1 MPRRILAVAVEQWR
15 TRNDTPFVRV
25 LLAAGADL
33 CQVDS
38 VTEVAPIHQVR
49 NKILEGFFA
58 IPSARPSAYTI
69 PNGPFREGGGPLT
82 HHCDLTCLAQKKICH
97 TNNFL

>member
-1 MPRRILAVAVEQWR
+1 MAVAVEQWR

-49 NKILEGFFA
+49 NKILEVFL
-58 IPSARPSAYTI
+58 PSRALGLRRTPSHMA
-69 PNGPFREGGGPLT
+69 PFGRGDP
-82 HHCDLTCLAQKKICH
+82 
-97 TNNFL
+97 